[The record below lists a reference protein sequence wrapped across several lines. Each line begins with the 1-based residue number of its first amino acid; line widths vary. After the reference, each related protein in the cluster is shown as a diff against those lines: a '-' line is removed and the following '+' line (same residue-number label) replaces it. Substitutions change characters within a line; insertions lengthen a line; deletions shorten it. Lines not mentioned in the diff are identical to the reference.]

1 MNQRVLVFSVDAMV
15 YEDLQHLRSCRNT
28 KKYFQNACGVR
39 HIRSIYPT
47 VTYPAHTTILTGCYP
62 ASHGVISNTHFTT
75 GSTEY
80 EWLWDAS
87 NVKVPDVIT
96 AAKDQGYTTGAVF
109 WPVTGNHK
117 AVDYLIDEYWCPHE
131 GETLLG
137 GFSNMGSGPEMLKII
152 EKNQHLLPNGGKL
165 GRVALMDH
173 PQIDHFLIS
182 CACDIIREY
191 SPEFMLVHNGN
202 IDWNKVKADGIEFAI
217 LRAGFGRLEKQKDE
231 KFEQNYAEAK
241 AAGIPVGAYWY
252 SYAMSPEEAELE
264 ANVFLKVI
272 KGKQFEMPV
281 YFDLE
286 EKKQFDLGKEKVSA
300 IMRAFLERVES
311 AGYFTGL
318 YGSASPLF
326 THTADDIKSHYTI
339 WLAHWVDRTNYS
351 GAYAVWQYSEKGKVD
366 GISGN
371 VDLDICYK
379 DFPTIIKGKG
389 LNGWGKA
396 ANPTPVPDP
405 EPTADSKTATVTVQ
419 IGNETYKGTIVKA

>member
-1 MNQRVLVFSVDAMV
+1 M
-15 YEDLQHLRSCRNT
+15 
-28 KKYFQNACGVR
+28 
-39 HIRSIYPT
+39 
-47 VTYPAHTTILTGCYP
+47 
-62 ASHGVISNTHFTT
+62 
-75 GSTEY
+75 
-80 EWLWDAS
+80 
-87 NVKVPDVIT
+87 
-96 AAKDQGYTTGAVF
+96 
-109 WPVTGNHK
+109 
-117 AVDYLIDEYWCPHE
+117 
-131 GETLLG
+131 
-137 GFSNMGSGPEMLKII
+137 
-152 EKNQHLLPNGGKL
+152 
-165 GRVALMDH
+165 
-173 PQIDHFLIS
+173 
-182 CACDIIREY
+182 
-191 SPEFMLVHNGN
+191 
-202 IDWNKVKADGIEFAI
+202 
-217 LRAGFGRLEKQKDE
+217 
-231 KFEQNYAEAK
+231 
-241 AAGIPVGAYWY
+241 GAYWY

-264 ANVFLKVI
+264 EDVFLKVI

-405 EPTADSKTATVTVQ
+405 RADRRQQDRYCNRADRQRDLQGYDCKGVIIFSRAEDVLCPFFSYVSASQEVCYDRFTERKNHRTAEKRRVYFFNCRKDESVCQFGEIVLQKKRCF
-419 IGNETYKGTIVKA
+419 TYERRL